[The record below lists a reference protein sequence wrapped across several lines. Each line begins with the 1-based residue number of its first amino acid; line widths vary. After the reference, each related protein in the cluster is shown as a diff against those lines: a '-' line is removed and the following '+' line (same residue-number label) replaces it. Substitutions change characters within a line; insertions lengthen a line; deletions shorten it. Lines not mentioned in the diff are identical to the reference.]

1 MDAVLVKQLRATS
14 ARVWP
19 RIARALLLV
28 ALLLV
33 VTGCTTRFL
42 YNQLDWFITWRINSY
57 FSLDK
62 EQEERLRESVE
73 RNLEWVR
80 VEKLP
85 QFAEL
90 LRAADRDIATREVTS
105 QQFDVHFQDMVGLWD
120 DFLRHVVPDAA
131 AFLSDLSPEQVEILI
146 ANLDDENEEF
156 REEYSGDTLEKR
168 LKRREKAIIKNTQRF
183 TGRLNDEQKVL
194 IRDYVSRLH
203 DNSEEWL
210 KGRRAWQLEFREL
223 LLESPPQE
231 QYAERLLAMSLDPN
245 WMDSPDYRE
254 RVEENRWLMMELYAE
269 LFNGLEDK
277 QAARLSRRLNRFAD
291 DFDGIA
297 ADAG

>member
-1 MDAVLVKQLRATS
+1 MLAVTDRPLRPST
-14 ARVWP
+14 ARS
-19 RIARALLLV
+19 RLAIGRALLL
-28 ALLLV
+28 AGLLLV
-33 VTGCTTRFL
+33 IGGCTTRFL

-62 EQEERLRESVE
+62 EQEERLRDSVE

-90 LRAADRDIATREVTS
+90 LRAADRDIATREVTA
-105 QQFDVHFQDMVGLWD
+105 QQFDGHFQNMVGIWD

-156 REEYSGDTLEKR
+156 REEFSGDTLEKR
-168 LKRREKAIIKNTQRF
+168 LQRREKAIIKNTQRF
-183 TGRLNDEQKVL
+183 TGRLNDEQKAL
-194 IRDYVSRLH
+194 IRDYVGRLH

-210 KGRRAWQLEFREL
+210 KGRRAWQMEFRKL
-223 LLESPPQE
+223 LLESPPPE
-231 QYAERLLAMSLDPN
+231 IYTERLLAMSLDPN
-245 WMDSPDYRE
+245 WMDSPTYRE
-254 RVEENRWLMMELYAE
+254 RVEENRWLIMELYAE
-269 LFNGLEDK
+269 LFNGLEEK

-297 ADAG
+297 ADRG